1 MPKVYGEYTNS
12 IHSHKKF
19 KKKNKKK
26 TLTMSL
32 SLVENSEKD
41 LSLFIF
47 IFSNLVVNI
56 CNLDSVTMEILS
68 WVTAK
73 IFQVFLAYLHVV
85 ILLNLSILTPLKM
98 Q

>member
-12 IHSHKKF
+12 IHSHKKI
-19 KKKNKKK
+19 KKKK

-68 WVTAK
+68 
-73 IFQVFLAYLHVV
+73 
-85 ILLNLSILTPLKM
+85 
-98 Q
+98 